1 VDTLV
6 RQDRYMLNLPSAY
19 LFVPAASLPPLD
31 SYPVR
36 EEALRSR
43 ASLVESFQGKPRLFV
58 LSDIGNE
65 PDDQMSLT
73 RLLLYSSE
81 IDIEGLVATTSTW
94 QKDKVRPDIMQ
105 QVLSNY
111 GKIRS
116 NLLKHV
122 QGFPTLDYLSGLVKP
137 GQPAYGMAAVG
148 TDKLTPGAQLLIDAV
163 DRDDPRPLYIS
174 IWGGANTLAQAL
186 WQIRNSRSPE
196 EVKAFVAKL
205 RIYAI
210 SDQDDSG
217 PWMRREFRGL
227 FYIVS
232 PSSEDGEEYS
242 SATWTGISGDKFY
255 RNAPGADFTTV
266 SNTWLDEHVRSKGFL
281 GETYPYYIF
290 IMEGDTPAFFSLL
303 DNGLA
308 SYRNPGWGGWG
319 GRYIFRQPSGEP
331 QPIWT
336 QGGDCFPGRPN
347 SRDTVIGVNGQT
359 YTSDQATIWRWR
371 KAFQHD
377 FAARMDW
384 SMKEFAEANHNPIV
398 VVNGDATKEP
408 IFIKARVGSPVTLS
422 AAGSRDPDGNKIAYN
437 WFYYGEAALAISRL
451 ASPDEIIGKRG
462 EDQLEML
469 PRVKI
474 ENGDSEEATV
484 LPQAPGVAH
493 IILAVEDDGV
503 PSLTS
508 YRRVILEID

>member
-1 VDTLV
+1 MFTA
-6 RQDRYMLNLPSAY
+6 NLSSAY
-19 LFVPAASLPPLD
+19 LFVTAASLPPLE

-43 ASLVESFQGKPRLFV
+43 ASLVESFEGKPRLFV

-73 RLLLYSSE
+73 RLLLYSNE
-81 IDIEGLVATTSTW
+81 VDIEGLVATTSCW
-94 QKDKVRPDIMQ
+94 QKDKVSPEIMQ
-105 QVLSNY
+105 RVLSNY

-116 NLLKHV
+116 NLLKHAE
-122 QGFPTLDYLSGLVKP
+122 GFPTLDYLSGLVRP
-137 GQPAYGMAAVG
+137 GQPAYGLAAIG
-148 TDKLTPGAQLLIDAV
+148 AGKLTPGAQLLIEAV
-163 DRDDPRPLYIS
+163 DRNDPRPLYIS

-186 WQIRNSRSPE
+186 WHIRNSRSPE
-196 EVKAFVAKL
+196 EVKTFVAKL

-217 PWMRREFRGL
+217 PWMRREFRDL
-227 FYIVS
+227 FYIAS
-232 PSSEDGEEYS
+232 PTSEDGEEYS
-242 SATWTGISGDKFY
+242 SATWTGIGGDRYY

-281 GETYPYYIF
+281 GETYPHYIF
-290 IMEGDTPAFFSLL
+290 IMEGDTPSFLGLL
-303 DNGLA
+303 NNGLA

-319 GRYIFRQPSGEP
+319 GRYVFRQPVGEP

-347 SRDTVIGVNGQT
+347 SRDTVIGLDGQG

-371 KAFQHD
+371 EAFQHD

-384 SMKEFAEANHNPIV
+384 SLKEFAGANHNPNV
-398 VVNGDATKEP
+398 VVNGDGAKEP
-408 IFIKARVGSPVTLS
+408 LFIKAKVGSPLTLS
-422 AAGSRDPDGNKIAYN
+422 AAGSSDPDGNKIAYN
-437 WFYYGEAALAISRL
+437 WSYYQEAASAISR
-451 ASPDEIIGKRG
+451 AAGPDEIVGKRG
-462 EDQLEML
+462 EDQLDML
-469 PRVKI
+469 PRVRI
-474 ENGDSEEATV
+474 ENSDSEEATV
-484 LPQAPGVAH
+484 VPQAPGVAH
-493 IILAVEDDGV
+493 IILSVEDDGV

-508 YRRVILEID
+508 YRRIILEID

>member
-1 VDTLV
+1 LSK
-6 RQDRYMLNLPSAY
+6 QLEAMFMSNISSAY
-19 LFVPAASLPPLD
+19 LFVAAASLPSLD
-31 SYPVR
+31 SYPVK
-36 EEALRSR
+36 EDALKSR

-73 RLLLYSSE
+73 RLLLYSNAV
-81 IDIEGLVATTSTW
+81 DIEGLVATTSTW
-94 QKDKVRPDIMQ
+94 QRNKVSPEIMH

-111 GKIRS
+111 GKIRL
-116 NLLKHV
+116 NLTKHAK
-122 QGFPTLDYLSGLVKP
+122 GFPTLDYLSRFVKA

-148 TDKLTPGAQLLIDAV
+148 SGKMTPGAQLLIEAV
-163 DRDDPRPLYIS
+163 DRNDPRPLYIS

-186 WQIRNSRSPE
+186 WHIRETRSPE
-196 EVKAFVAKL
+196 EVETFVAKL
-205 RIYAI
+205 RIYSI
-210 SDQDDSG
+210 SDQDDAG
-217 PWMRREFRGL
+217 PWMRREFREL

-281 GETYPYYIF
+281 GETYPHYIF

-319 GRYIFRQPSGEP
+319 GRYIFRQPSGESR
-331 QPIWT
+331 PIWT

-347 SRDTVIGVNGQT
+347 SRDAVVGVDGQS

-384 SMKEFAEANHNPIV
+384 TMQEFRDANHNPIV
-398 VVNGDATKEP
+398 VVNGDTTKEP
-408 IFIKARVGSPVTLS
+408 IFITARVGAPVTLS
-422 AAGSRDPDGNKIAYN
+422 AAGSRDPDGDKIAYS
-437 WFYYGEAALAISRL
+437 WFYYQEAASAISKP
-451 ASPDEIIGKRG
+451 ASPEEIIGKRG
-462 EDQLEML
+462 EDQLDVL
-469 PRVKI
+469 PTVRI
-474 ENGDSEEATV
+474 ENTDSEEAIAVT
-484 LPQAPGVAH
+484 QSAGVAH
-493 IILAVEDDGV
+493 IIVAVEDDGV

-508 YRRVILEID
+508 YRRVILEIED